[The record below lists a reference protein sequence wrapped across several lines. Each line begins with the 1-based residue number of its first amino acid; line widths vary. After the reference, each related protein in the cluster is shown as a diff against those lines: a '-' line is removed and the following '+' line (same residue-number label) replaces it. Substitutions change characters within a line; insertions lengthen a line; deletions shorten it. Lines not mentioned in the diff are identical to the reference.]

1 MVKPVSHAA
10 DLRRYD
16 EIVKRNQSTP
26 TKEEGITMLMI
37 SIITAGLLSAL
48 LASVMTK
55 DADNCREG
63 NE

>member
-1 MVKPVSHAA
+1 
-10 DLRRYD
+10 
-16 EIVKRNQSTP
+16 
-26 TKEEGITMLMI
+26 MLMI